1 MRVLFVVPPLTGHV
15 NPTVAVARELSTRG
29 HEVAWVGH
37 PGPVRP
43 LLPPGARLVALDD
56 RVPYALRDDLQR
68 RARATRGLAAL
79 KFLWQDFLLPLARSM
94 VEGVDAA
101 IDDVQPDLLV
111 VDHQA
116 LAGALVARRRG
127 LCWASL
133 ATTSASVVDALS
145 ELPRVRDWLAE
156 QRATL
161 QTEAGLAPIAD
172 PDLSPHAVV
181 VFSTPALIGPD
192 ERFAPHYHFVGPA
205 LSARPDATPFPFD
218 ALDPGRRKIL
228 VSLGT
233 VNAARGQRFFR
244 AVVDALAPLDLQVIF
259 AAPADQ
265 VGPLPEGWIQRSW
278 IPQLRVLPHV
288 DAVIGHGGHN
298 TTCEAL
304 ARGLPLVLAPIRDD
318 QPVVA
323 RQVVAAG
330 AGLRVR
336 FGRVG
341 PAALRRAVLRV
352 LGEPGFSEAAG
363 RIRASFDA
371 AGGAASAATI
381 LETLPCQDT

>member
-1 MRVLFVVPPLTGHV
+1 MFVVPPLTGHV
-15 NPTVAVARELSTRG
+15 NPTVAVGRELLRRG

-37 PGPVRP
+37 PGVVRP
-43 LLPPGARLVALDD
+43 LLPQDATLHALDD
-56 RVPYALRDDLQR
+56 RVPLALRSEMER

-79 KFLWQDFLLPLARSM
+79 KFLWEDFLLPLARSM
-94 VEGVDAA
+94 VPGVEAAVDA
-101 IDDVQPDLLV
+101 VRPDLLV

-127 LCWASL
+127 CCWASF

-145 ELPRVRDWLAE
+145 ELPRVRDWLDE

-161 QTEAGLAPIAD
+161 QREAGLPAIAD

-181 VFSTPALIGPD
+181 VFSTRALVGDEETFPA
-192 ERFAPHYHFVGPA
+192 HYHFVGPA
-205 LSARPDATPFPFD
+205 LSHRLDPTPFPFE
-218 ALDPGRRKIL
+218 AIAPARRRVL

-233 VNAARGQRFFR
+233 VNAARGHRFYR
-244 AVVDALAPLDLQVIF
+244 AAVEALAPLEVQAVF
-259 AAPADQ
+259 AAPVDQ
-265 VGPLPEGWIQRSW
+265 VGPVPDHWIVRRW
-278 IPQLRVLPHV
+278 IPQLRVLPHMH
-288 DAVIGHGGHN
+288 AVIGHGGHN

-304 ARGLPLVLAPIRDD
+304 SLGLPLVLAPIRDD

-341 PAALRRAVLRV
+341 PAELRRAVSRV
-352 LGEPGFSEAAG
+352 LDEPGFSEAAA
-363 RIRASFDA
+363 RIRASFEA

-381 LETLPCQDT
+381 LETLPCP